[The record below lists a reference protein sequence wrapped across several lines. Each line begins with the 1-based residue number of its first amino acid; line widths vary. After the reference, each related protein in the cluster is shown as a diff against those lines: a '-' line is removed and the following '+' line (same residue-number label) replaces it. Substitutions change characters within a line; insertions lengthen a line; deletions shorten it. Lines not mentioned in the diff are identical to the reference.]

1 MTETLIILG
10 DSLADSGN
18 TASLLSL
25 IGLNP
30 FADEI
35 YDNGGN
41 VKASDG
47 PVLGEHVALEIGADI
62 NNAQLFSVLS
72 GNTPSPAHIHNYA
85 HAGARTGSDPG
96 YSIPFLGRISIGL
109 RDQIRQ
115 VEARSNYYLEHED
128 IDVLLSCGG
137 NDLLDIMDK
146 TKESYSVT
154 KAVIKTKALNDDRKL
169 ANEIVKPI
177 FRNLKS
183 AIRKLGDYVDEI
195 AVLGAPPI
203 VETPDAQ
210 DWITDFPNKHQARA
224 SNFLSLASNK
234 LQRKLEK
241 KYDAIEAIAVINSV
255 DLWQQLEQPDFVD
268 TIHPSS
274 NTSSELAKLL
284 NQEIPELFDSYG
296 FNTFYTF

>member
-10 DSLADSGN
+10 DSLVDSGN
-18 TASLLSL
+18 TASLLSP

-30 FADEI
+30 FADAI

-47 PVLGEHVALEIGADI
+47 PVLGEHIALQIGADI
-62 NNAQLFSVLS
+62 NNAELFSVLS
-72 GNTPSPAHIHNYA
+72 ANTPSPAHIHNYA

-146 TKESYSVT
+146 SNESHGVT
-154 KAVIKTKALNDDRKL
+154 KAVIKTKTLKDDRKL

-177 FRNLKS
+177 FKNLKS
-183 AIRKLGDYVDEI
+183 AIQKLGDYVDEI

-224 SNFLSLASNK
+224 SNFLSLASRK

-241 KYDAIEAIAVINSV
+241 KYDAIETIAVIDSV
-255 DLWQQLEQPDFVD
+255 DLWQQLEQPGFVD

-274 NTSSELAKLL
+274 NTSAELAKLFS
-284 NQEIPELFDSYG
+284 QDVSELFDSYG
-296 FNTFYTF
+296 FS

>member
-10 DSLADSGN
+10 DSLVDSGN
-18 TASLLSL
+18 TASLLAPF
-25 IGLNP
+25 GLNP
-30 FADEI
+30 FVDAI

-47 PVLGEHVALEIGADI
+47 PVLGEHIALEIGADI

-72 GNTPSPAHIHNYA
+72 ANTPSPAHIHNYA

-96 YSIPFLGRISIGL
+96 YSIPVLGRISIGL

-115 VEARSNYYLEHED
+115 VEARSDYYLEYED

-146 TKESYSVT
+146 SKESYSIT
-154 KAVIKTKALNDDRKL
+154 KAVIKTKKLKDDRKL

-177 FRNLKS
+177 FKNLKS
-183 AIRKLGDYVDEI
+183 AIRKIEDIVDEI
-195 AVLGAPPI
+195 AVFGAPPI
-203 VETPDAQ
+203 VETPEAQ
-210 DWITDFPNKHQARA
+210 DWITDFSNKHQARA
-224 SNFLSLASNK
+224 SNFLSLASRK
-234 LQRKLEK
+234 LQRKLEN
-241 KYDAIEAIAVINSV
+241 KYDDSQTIAVIDSV
-255 DLWQQLEQPDFVD
+255 DLWQQLEQPGFVD

-274 NTSSELAKLL
+274 NTSSDLAKLFSQ
-284 NQEIPELFDSYG
+284 NVPELFDSFG
-296 FNTFYTF
+296 FS